1 MWSIIRTY
9 FPTLDASTSNIYWT
23 LQCEFMSMLWNFGN
37 RSGEL
42 CVCKLIV
49 STYTGAY
56 WCNHHT
62 NNHRT
67 CHQLPKAYSRVMS
80 YMSFEIPSLLSAHVM
95 SPRHVNHRLATTTL
109 ALMHRYRFD
118 HHKPRIRWKS
128 TSCAKGISFLTE
140 HCLQL
145 KRLGF
150 TKGFHELPDSTESA
164 ISLDT
169 YIWWDICDQPNV
181 YIFCSAV
188 QF

>member
-1 MWSIIRTY
+1 
-9 FPTLDASTSNIYWT
+9 
-23 LQCEFMSMLWNFGN
+23 
-37 RSGEL
+37 
-42 CVCKLIV
+42 
-49 STYTGAY
+49 
-56 WCNHHT
+56 
-62 NNHRT
+62 
-67 CHQLPKAYSRVMS
+67 MS

-188 QF
+188 AVQFLAAAIYENILPIYVGKRRTLYVLFSLQPAWAVFKTAVGIKVNFISDNIYLVG